1 MIQSPKS
8 AGVMRKVIEIV
19 LVASLVLIT
28 SSCFRNK
35 QVNQTELIT
44 IKLVPTEAET
54 IPLDSLVRNVKYVA
68 LETGP
73 NCLIEKYD
81 DIQIVADKIFIS
93 SNSGVQQAIFVFDM
107 QGSFLFKI
115 DAHGR
120 GPGEY
125 LHVSSFIVNGLEE
138 QIIVFDQIRASVY
151 DFNGDFVKSHLF
163 TNIHPGGNTVLF
175 SEKYYSYALDF
186 DAQART
192 SSDPDMKFNTIAIF
206 DSSFSLISHSFNRRN
221 QLIQSMYLHDDKNIL
236 IKGSESLY
244 LFDHYSGV
252 LNEVKDFDFIPRY
265 QLDYG
270 EHAISEMELVQVLNS
285 GSDYYSH
292 LRTNNLCHPSS
303 TKIHEAGDYFIIIS
317 TIGSRVYSFI
327 GERVAGGS
335 FLIGESGSFCRL
347 APSLHLIS
355 SDGNTLFGAIT
366 ASEIVNKRKNCEG
379 QPVELTGPFRMSGLR
394 SIEAIEPE
402 DNAVIVLFELRND
415 LTDIIKPEIE
425 WIDIP
430 VGNFKMGSDEQFV
443 SANNEKPIREV
454 TLSPFRMSKYE
465 ITFAQYD
472 LFCEATG
479 REKPDDEGW
488 GRENRPVINVTW
500 HDAVAFAKWMGC
512 RLPTEAEWEYAA
524 RAGTTSQFYTGDCIT
539 TDQANFDGTTPFN
552 SPQVDCPIGIMK
564 GMTLNVGS
572 YFPNQW
578 GLFDMAGNVGEWV
591 SDWYDD
597 YPNRSETNPIG
608 PADDSPRSVNRVHR
622 GGSWDMGTSP
632 NSKGKGL
639 GFRLVQ
645 NIN

>member
-1 MIQSPKS
+1 
-8 AGVMRKVIEIV
+8 MRKVIEIV
-19 LVASLVLIT
+19 IVTSLVLIT
-28 SSCFRNK
+28 SCYRNE
-35 QVNQTELIT
+35 QVDQTELISV
-44 IKLVPTEAET
+44 KLVPSHINT

-93 SNSGVQQAIFVFDM
+93 SNSGMQQAIFVFDM

-125 LHVSSFIVNGLEE
+125 LHVSSFIVDGLEE

-163 TNIHPGGNTVLF
+163 TNIHPGSNTVLF
-175 SEKYYSYALDF
+175 SGKYYTYALNF

-192 SSDPDMKFNTIAIF
+192 YSDPDMKFNTIAIF
-206 DSSFSLISHSFNRRN
+206 DSAWSLISHSFPRSN
-221 QLIQSMYLHDDKNIL
+221 QLIQSMYLHDDKNTL
-236 IKGSESLY
+236 IKGRESLY

-252 LNEVKDFDFIPRY
+252 LNEVKDLDFIPRY

-270 EHAISEMELVQVLNS
+270 EHAISEMELVQILNS
-285 GSDYYSH
+285 GGDYYSH
-292 LRTNNLCHPSS
+292 LITNNLSFPSS
-303 TKIHEAGDYFIIIS
+303 TKVLVTDDYFIITS

-335 FLIGESGSFCRL
+335 FLMGEYGSFCRL

-366 ASEIVNKRKNCEG
+366 ASEIVNKRRMCDG
-379 QPVELTGPFRMSGLR
+379 RPVEETGPFGMSGLKTID
-394 SIEAIEPE
+394 SIEPE
-402 DNAVIVLFELRND
+402 DNAVIVLFDLRND
-415 LTDIIKPEIE
+415 LIDIIKPEIE
-425 WIDIP
+425 WIDIS
-430 VGNFKMGSDEQFV
+430 GGTYKMGSDERFV
-443 SANNEKPIREV
+443 STNNEKPIREV

-524 RAGTTSQFYTGDCIT
+524 RAGTTTQFYTGDCIT
-539 TDQANFDGTTPFN
+539 TDQANFDGTSPFN
-552 SPQVDCPIGIMK
+552 SPRVDCPIGIMK
-564 GMTLNVGS
+564 DMTLDVGS
-572 YFPNQW
+572 YLPNPW

-608 PADDSPRSVNRVHR
+608 PADDSPRSVNRVFR
-622 GGSWDMGTSP
+622 GGSWDIPARFLRSSSRMGTSP
-632 NSKGKGL
+632 EAKGKSL
-639 GFRLVQ
+639 GFRLVKD
-645 NIN
+645 IN